1 MSYKPEPLNLHQEDG
16 RLRFEQEFKAMRAQL
31 ADPNH
36 SLVTNSFVALEW
48 QFEQEVLKEQGP
60 LLANPL
66 MWDEGDQAL
75 SQWILRQFIKLAD
88 MGKRVM
94 DIIANKGRGDPVLSY
109 VIGRALVHHG
119 NVWKWTQFAGRS
131 GNEIGFANLNS
142 LFARAIETG
151 VENQAQSYQRDGK
164 TIAPTLAGLYVRA
177 HMLARVCS
185 GNLNRQQIE
194 IFDTWM
200 WASMGE
206 VQLRE
211 DHAGVPVIR
220 FEPGGNRGLQFG
232 PGEAASARYLPA
244 EITRRLADRIQNDFH
259 RGLIYPGHGATQ
271 SFRLEEHVAVL
282 DFLRG
287 FVEQVERGRHPLRA
301 ERVQCDGQLVEVHC
315 GLSDILRSLSSG
327 TRNLG
332 PRLAPTDP
340 SAANKIDTIYEMK
353 RRYMAL
359 IDRSDS
365 GLGMEVPANEA
376 SDLGVGDII
385 SVSLSDSG
393 EPVMGEI
400 ARIVPSTRD
409 GVLRVGVH
417 LSFPDC
423 QTIEVRV
430 AGAAA
435 SRRDS
440 NAIYVPGPDSSGRYD
455 VLLVSE
461 TFAQSKPLCE
471 ITLGEQAYDLRI
483 NHIREKGRG
492 WVAAGFEV
500 VSIREATM
508 TDQPRPGGD
517 SRTTL
522 SLSLV

>member
-1 MSYKPEPLNLHQEDG
+1 MSYTPEPLNLRQEDS

-36 SLVTNSFVALEW
+36 SLVTNSWVAMEW

-66 MWDEGDQAL
+66 MWDEHDQAL
-75 SQWILRQFIKLAD
+75 SQWILRQFVKLAD
-88 MGKRVM
+88 LGKRVV
-94 DIIANKGRGDPVLSY
+94 DLIANKGKDDPVLSY
-109 VIGRALVHHG
+109 VIGRTLVHHG
-119 NVWKWTQFAGRS
+119 NVWKWTQFAGRN
-131 GNEIGFANLNS
+131 GNEIGFANLNN
-142 LFARAIETG
+142 LYARAAEAG
-151 VENQAQSYQRDGK
+151 VHNQAQSYQRDGK
-164 TIAPTLAGLYVRA
+164 AIAPTLAGLYVRA

-211 DHAGVPVIR
+211 EHGGAPVIR
-220 FEPGGNRGLQFG
+220 FEPAGNRGLQFG
-232 PGEAASARYLPA
+232 PVDGPDARYLPA
-244 EITRRLADRIQNDFH
+244 EVTRRLADRIQNDFH
-259 RGLIYPGHGATQ
+259 RGVIYPGHGAAQ

-282 DFLRG
+282 DFLRN
-287 FVEQVERGRHPLRA
+287 FVEQVERGRYPQRA
-301 ERVQCDGQLVEVHC
+301 ERMQCDGSAVEVHC
-315 GLSDILRSLSSG
+315 GLSDILRSLAQG

-340 SAANKIDTIYEMK
+340 ANENKIDTIYEMK
-353 RRYMAL
+353 RRYMSL
-359 IDRSDS
+359 LDRSES
-365 GLGMEVPANEA
+365 GVGMEVAA
-376 SDLGVGDII
+376 ADAGDLGVGDII
-385 SVSLSDSG
+385 SVCLPDVS

-400 ARIVPSTRD
+400 ARIVPSTREGMLRI
-409 GVLRVGVH
+409 GVQ

-423 QTIEVRV
+423 QTVELRV
-430 AGAAA
+430 AGATAP
-435 SRRDS
+435 RRDS
-440 NAIYVPGPDSSGRYD
+440 QAIYVPGPDSSGRYD

-471 ITLGEQAYDLRI
+471 ITLGDQAYDLRI
-483 NHIREKGRG
+483 NHIRDKGRG

-500 VSIREATM
+500 VGIREAVQTE
-508 TDQPRPGGD
+508 QPKPFDG
-517 SRTTL
+517 RTSL